1 MRMSTSH
8 KFVLLISSVGAI
20 FCSVLMLRFMRTII
34 DNRLPWEGTTQFTR
48 EHYLAV
54 GRSYSQGFTVGFFL
68 CFSLILI
75 AFVIGTWYE
84 RRRELRRQES
94 SGLEAAAMSNEIA

>member
-1 MRMSTSH
+1 MTTSH
-8 KFVLLISSVGAI
+8 KFVLLLASVGAI

-34 DNRLPWEGTTQFTR
+34 DNQLPWEGTTQFTR

-75 AFVIGTWYE
+75 AFIVGTWYE
-84 RRRELRRQES
+84 RRRELRRQAHAT
-94 SGLEAAAMSNEIA
+94 LETAPLPQEFG

>member
-1 MRMSTSH
+1 MTMGH
-8 KFVLLISSVGAI
+8 KFVLLLASVGAI
-20 FCSVLMLRFMRTII
+20 FCSALLLLFMRTII

-48 EHYLAV
+48 EHYVAV
-54 GRSYSQGFTVGFFL
+54 GRSYGQGFTVGFFL

-84 RRRELRRQES
+84 RRRDLRRQARS
-94 SGLEAAAMSNEIA
+94 TLEATVLPQEFG